1 MSQRIR
7 DTVHSSRFRLAQIN
21 GPRLWHL
28 YNNAVW
34 NGDGDGPVLSLHKKA
49 ADRRGVALREAE
61 TTFGHTAPL
70 LISILLWGCRRLEEL
85 LVRNKN
91 KFTRLLDTCR
101 CKRISN
107 GKEVISIHL
116 AWTKTTGE
124 QGGECILP
132 AVPASDLDLCLIW
145 AFRNHTRINH
155 SPPPD

>member
-1 MSQRIR
+1 MDLVYGISTTTRCGTVTVTGLFSPCTRKRQTDVGLRSARPYHAMR
-7 DTVHSSRFRLAQIN
+7 DHLRAYRSSLDLN
-21 GPRLWHL
+21 SPLG
-28 YNNAVW
+28 
-34 NGDGDGPVLSLHKKA
+34 A
-49 ADRRGVALREAE
+49 ASWAAALTE
-61 TTFGHTAPL
+61 FWVQG
-70 LISILLWGCRRLEEL
+70 LEEL

-91 KFTRLLDTCR
+91 KFTWLLDTCR